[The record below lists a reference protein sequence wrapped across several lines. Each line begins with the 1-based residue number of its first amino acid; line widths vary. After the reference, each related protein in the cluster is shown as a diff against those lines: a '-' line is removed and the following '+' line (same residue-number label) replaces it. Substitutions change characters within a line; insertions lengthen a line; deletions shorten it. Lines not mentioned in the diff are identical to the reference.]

1 MVSQGTLP
9 DPLNL
14 IIQTSDGL
22 NDEDRQML
30 DTLGGELKDDLWII
44 KGFSVKLPARGLEA
58 VVLPERVTRV
68 HLDGD
73 VGA

>member
-9 DPLNL
+9 DPVNL

-22 NDEDRQML
+22 QAEDRQML
-30 DTLGGELKDDLWII
+30 DTLGGKLKDDLWII
-44 KGFSVKLPARGLEA
+44 KGFSASLPARGLEA
-58 VVLPERVTRV
+58 VVLPDRVTHV

-73 VGA
+73 VGH